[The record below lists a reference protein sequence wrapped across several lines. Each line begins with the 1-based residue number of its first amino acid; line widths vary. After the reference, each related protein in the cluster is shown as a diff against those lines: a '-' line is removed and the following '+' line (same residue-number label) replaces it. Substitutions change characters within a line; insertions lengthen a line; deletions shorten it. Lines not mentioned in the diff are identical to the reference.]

1 LLTEVNSNELPS
13 GDLGE
18 VFDQTGLAHTWWP
31 FDQDWLIQLIGPQEL
46 QKVHLSGPRIERIGS
61 LDLSAHLGDLEG
73 LHTQMSLSG
82 NVWEAVIVDPGLLH
96 PEHLVINLQQELVT
110 HLQDLGLLPIPR
122 NIDA

>member
-1 LLTEVNSNELPS
+1 M
-13 GDLGE
+13 
-18 VFDQTGLAHTWWP
+18 FDETGLANTWWP
-31 FDQDWLIQLIGPQEL
+31 FDQDWLIQLIGSQEL

-61 LDLSAHLGDLEG
+61 LYLSAQLCDLER

-82 NVWEAVIVDPGLLH
+82 YVREAIIVDPGLLH